1 LNTFESGLLLTVVLK
16 GSRPLEAD
24 TATSK
29 LVVFDPDRPPLSTVP
44 AATGA
49 GVVEAWSGW

>member
-44 AATGA
+44 AATVA
-49 GVVEAWSGW
+49 GVVEASSGW